1 MALTG
6 EQFRITAG
14 DHEATLVAIGAGLR
28 GYSFRGIEITPTYG
42 EGLPPKGCGT
52 TLVPWPNRLRGGAYT
67 FDGVKQQTALTEPAV
82 GNAIHG
88 LGRWARWAPVT
99 TARSAPAPNKITLG
113 LDIPPQNGYPY
124 EVRAEVTYALDVQ
137 YGLTVTLRAINT
149 GSARAP
155 FGAGS
160 HPYLTTRGTALD
172 DVRLIVPATRRLI
185 TDERRIP
192 VDEVDVTGTLY
203 DLRTPKP
210 LAGRRFDDGFTGLD
224 PSEGK
229 GRYEALVVS
238 DAGSTRVWF
247 DPDFGYVQVFTVES
261 LVGGQPAIA
270 IEPMTCPADAFNSG
284 TGLIVLEAG
293 QEWSAS
299 WGIEPL
305 ESL

>member
-14 DHEATLVAIGAGLR
+14 EHEATLVAIGAGLR
-28 GYSFRGIEITPTYG
+28 GYSFRGVEITPTYG

-52 TLVPWPNRLRGGAYT
+52 TLVPWPNRLRGGKYT
-67 FDGVKQQTALTEPAV
+67 FDGVTQQAALTEPAA

-88 LGRWARWAPVT
+88 LGRWARWAPV
-99 TARSAPAPNKITLG
+99 ASSENALTLG
-113 LDIPPQNGYPY
+113 FDIPPQNGYPY
-124 EVRAEVTYALDVQ
+124 EVRAEVTYALDAR
-137 YGLTVTLRAINT
+137 YGLTVTLRAINH
-149 GSARAP
+149 GSTRAP

-160 HPYLTTRGTALD
+160 HPYVTTRGVPLD
-172 DVRLIVPATRRLI
+172 DVQLIVPATRRLI
-185 TDERRIP
+185 TDEQQIP
-192 VDEVDVTGTLY
+192 VEEVDVTGTLY

-224 PSEGK
+224 PSERK
-229 GRYEALVVS
+229 DRYEALVVTEV
-238 DAGSTRVWF
+238 GSTRVWF
-247 DPDFGYVQVFTVES
+247 DHAFGYVQVFTVEN
-261 LVGGQPAIA
+261 LVDGKSAIA

-284 TGLIVLEAG
+284 TALIVLEPG

-299 WGIEPL
+299 WGIEPF

>member
-14 DHEATLVAIGAGLR
+14 EHEATLVAIGAGLR
-28 GYSFRGIEITPTYG
+28 GYSFGGIEITPTYG

-52 TLVPWPNRLRGGAYT
+52 TLVPWPNRLRGGKYT
-67 FDGVKQQTALTEPAV
+67 FDGVAQQAALTDPAT

-88 LGRWARWAPVT
+88 LGRWARWAPV
-99 TARSAPAPNKITLG
+99 AGSENALTLG

-124 EVRAEVTYALDVQ
+124 EVRTEVTYALDVR
-137 YGLTVTLRAINT
+137 YGLTVTLRAMNQ
-149 GSARAP
+149 GSTRAP

-160 HPYLTTRGTALD
+160 HPYVTTRGARLD
-172 DVRLIVPATRRLI
+172 DAQLVVPATRRLI
-185 TDERRIP
+185 TDEKQIP
-192 VDEVDVTGTLY
+192 VEEVDVTGTVY

-224 PSEGK
+224 PSEHK
-229 GRYEALVVS
+229 GRYEALVVT

-247 DPDFGYVQVFTVES
+247 DHAFGYVQVFTVEN
-261 LVGGQPAIA
+261 LVDGKSAIA

-284 TGLIVLEAG
+284 TGLIVLEPG

-299 WGIEPL
+299 WGIEPF
-305 ESL
+305 ESR

>member
-14 DHEATLVAIGAGLR
+14 EHEATLVAIGAGLR
-28 GYSFRGIEITPTYG
+28 GYSFRGTEITPTYG

-67 FDGVKQQTALTEPAV
+67 FDGVSQQAALTEPAAR
-82 GNAIHG
+82 NAIHG
-88 LGRWARWAPVT
+88 LGRWARWSPVAAPG
-99 TARSAPAPNKITLG
+99 RSSASALTLG

-124 EVRAEVTYALDVQ
+124 EVRAEVTYALDEQ
-137 YGLTVTLRAINT
+137 YGLTVTLRAVNHGAT
-149 GSARAP
+149 RAP

-172 DVRLIVPATRRLI
+172 DVQLIVPATRRLI
-185 TDERRIP
+185 TDERQIP
-192 VDEVDVTGTLY
+192 VEEAEVAGTLY
-203 DLRTPKP
+203 DLRTPQP

-224 PSEGK
+224 PSERK
-229 GRYEALVVS
+229 GRYEVLVVAES
-238 DAGSTRVWF
+238 GTSRVWF
-247 DPDFGYVQVFTVES
+247 DHAFGYVQVFTVEN
-261 LVGGQPAIA
+261 LVGGEPAIA

-284 TGLIVLEAG
+284 TELIVLEPG

-299 WGIEPL
+299 WGIEPF